1 MQNIHNKKRPFPSAV
16 TALQLL
22 FLLCI
27 VLYSHYS
34 VVATDSNGSAQLVNY
49 DFSGDYPAIVEPFHL
64 FLACL
69 QQGQ

>member
-1 MQNIHNKKRPFPSAV
+1 MQYIHNKKRPFPSAV

-34 VVATDSNGSAQLVNY
+34 VVATDGSGSAQLVNY
-49 DFSGDYPAIVEPFHL
+49 DFSGNHPAIVETFHL
-64 FLACL
+64 LPGCL
-69 QQGQ
+69 QQDQ